1 MVTKALAV
9 LQVTDRCFIH
19 VCVME
24 FDTYQNLVVVSIN
37 DILSDVSK
45 VSDVAKHSALLTGLD
60 FITDAVRQ
68 FPDMFVPQ
76 SGTCVRDSSSAT
88 SNSCRESKDVL
99 CDSQPYSLTCWVT
112 SHLLRILA
120 VSNGC
125 VIHDTTCE
133 VLLRILRTTSTH
145 NPYSFRCLVTELI
158 TVLSDLC
165 KICDSFFDGSSAEKI
180 FQIDKFSSPVEH
192 FHTNANELVLTRRP
206 LLISNI
212 QSCQQLQTSVTKVL
226 QGLHM
231 ELQLAAFDH
240 INFIDNSNDCCIL
253 WSVLT
258 CQLEFGDVQLKT
270 ASLKLASKL
279 VMHNIP
285 PAAGLDYFISCLS
298 ALVNMLCS
306 GFSDC
311 EGDIAELEEALAET
325 IVQMLDLLQG
335 DSLQRH
341 FNLLYHYMY
350 EVLTSNGIM
359 LSVAKHGTASLRSAS
374 LCGALCRSMA
384 NVVRNVGYQA
394 DIHFDIIQR
403 LVNETGVHHVWY
415 GLSSVVLIHEV
426 IHFQLLGCAVPSS
439 FYHKHIEGHST
450 VKNGVSGVSKSVA
463 VKDGKFQS
471 SSGSTSVVSVVVSE
485 QSTVAASLHQRFV
498 SMLESLTANKAASL
512 SRLACLGGISVVTEV
527 LACCT
532 ASYHQVLHSQGC
544 ESHVLVEFF
553 DVGLMNQM
561 LGAWIDYLRQACT
574 ADLPDVC
581 SISAGYRAIVN
592 TVGSV
597 LFVHDLGKTVSDIL
611 YRLLEVLSLPWLVSE
626 VSWLDLKTTLEVRHL
641 AAISKVI
648 SDSVE
653 ATVIADLLRLLCVIP
668 RHVAPRWRKHIM
680 CQCASDSRDVIRV
693 VAVSNLPTMLHIL
706 GPSSYHLLT
715 DVLLEILPYS
725 STEVKKTV
733 AGVIG
738 HIACVISETS
748 TLLRSSLPETC
759 HCRSEAL
766 QLDCSFCQLSAESK
780 KSFSVKSCESAS
792 TLVPLVTALLTADD
806 RNIKIQL
813 VSSFSQLFGHAWYWQ
828 NVGVV
833 ADLANLA
840 LAMHQD
846 VDTEVRMAFYSNTKH
861 LVPPPDVKTSPRM
874 NALPIEKMAIECRA
888 CTSANEMIL
897 SSIGDIATLAENDLL
912 LSCIIALLNE
922 VLFPTFPLLETVAR
936 QQMKQLAHSRNTSL
950 PALYM
955 KFGKEISCS
964 IVHCL
969 HNTKSA
975 KPSLDSSQVL
985 QKVADVFAFEDV
997 QSYLKATEHLLVPYI
1012 VQKASPTA
1020 SLLMKTISWLMDDP
1034 NHKNVIVRTI
1044 GHVFCHIVCSCD
1056 GPEESQKVFSY
1067 IENEME
1073 LTLTRLLR
1081 LGNHIDSLLL
1091 MHLSTHHGQVLNGL
1105 KSLLQAKGSFEG
1117 IHISLITNEELASL
1131 LQPNL
1136 LGILVY
1142 FDKRLKDATVPIED
1156 KRQAFKSL
1164 IQLMRLMGPQHIT
1177 TVRMHIMTTL
1187 RIGLQF
1193 KDRQFTELCCEAWNC
1208 FVRLLDVNVLG
1219 PMLSQIVANLLPLLK
1234 TEPAKVSEIFKF
1246 LIVDNKEVLKQ
1257 YLHELYFLPDTLEL
1271 QHIKSDLEPFVDAV
1285 YSNGDLQMQIEYLI
1299 KGVSHELLDI
1309 RHMALSKLIHS
1320 LQVNKDVLHSLVLSS
1335 ETAHPVISQ
1344 LVNVLLSGCREP
1356 DPTARGLIGKCLGE
1370 IGAVD
1375 PGRLELMAN
1384 QPKEELPK
1392 FISSMVDDSF
1402 AFELINELAKA
1413 FLGAEDRTAQDCVA
1427 YALQEL
1433 IRIYNIC
1440 TEQNEP
1446 SNSRSSSV
1454 SSGRLWQRFCADIQE
1469 ILTPLAQSR
1478 YMLNFVSNS
1487 STLIH
1492 PIYRSRKGANFET
1505 WVCTLTSYLGTK
1517 LEHDVSRGVFEA
1529 CRGVVKQ
1536 GGDSHIAVHILP
1548 HVAAQVILD
1557 GKEEAR
1563 SKLLQEILAVLNDVK
1578 QQDSRT
1584 GQLTDLRHM
1593 SAQTVFSLLDHLTRW
1608 LRHRQTV
1615 LSLQSP
1621 SATSTIPSGKS
1632 TRASNNSASDCNTS
1646 VVDNDKDYCSVKT
1659 FLNCIPQDVLA
1670 LASYNCGAYMRA
1682 FMHHELH
1689 IRSSTASGMPQNAPE
1704 SLAFLLKLYVAV
1716 DEPDGVAGIIAV
1728 QNVPLSLEQQ
1738 ILAFESVGRLSDAS
1752 VCYEHAIRSQPDNLV
1767 FRRGLLCNQ
1776 LALGELNS
1784 ALNLASGM
1792 ISDHPSWSLELNA
1805 CRIESAWRLGQW
1817 EKLQQYVGSETTNVT
1832 WNMGLGKLLLAAK
1845 VKDEGAFSSQLNM
1858 LRLEEMAPL
1867 SAASMEAGSY
1877 QRGYEHIVRLHMLN
1891 EVEEGLRCLL
1901 NFEPAYGKTCFINT
1915 TDGSEMDLSTLSRRW
1930 QARLQCCQLSYR
1942 YQDPILNLRR
1952 IILQMA
1958 SAERGLCVDTEV
1970 GQCWLQSARVAREC
1984 GLLQTAQ
1991 SSLLS
1996 AADFRLPEFHLEKAH
2011 WLWDR
2016 GDFDRAQSCLEKAA
2030 QEIFPDRT
2038 SRFKSVPVSSMNE
2051 AEQSARLT
2059 CAKMLLQLGRYWDE
2073 TASCESNAVV
2083 RQLKEVTQVH
2093 AEWEDGFFYIATYY
2107 DKVMMAV
2114 VDRPEKRG
2122 DFITQVVQ
2130 FFGQSLQ
2137 YGSQHIYQSM
2147 PRMLTLWL
2155 DYGAEVVASENA
2167 GEKSST
2173 SEALRQGMRSALDKL
2188 NRQMVAISE
2197 KLAPYQFLIALPQL
2211 VSRICHTHTEVFA
2224 QLRSI
2229 VAALLCEFPQ
2239 QCVWT
2244 MMAVSKSSYTV
2255 RVRRCQEIFT
2265 LGRNRK
2271 PELAQF
2277 LADMTR
2283 LVDRLLEL
2291 CNRTVEGGNATNTLS
2306 IAQHFKP
2313 LQRLVDD
2320 TNRNAIL
2327 LPLQSQMTP
2336 TLPAMPVPPAS
2347 HTPFVA
2353 ASAVYLAG
2361 IEDTID
2367 VLASLQRPKK
2377 VTLRGSDGRR
2387 YAMLCKPKD
2396 DLRKDARLMEF
2407 NGIVNRCLRR
2417 DAESRRR
2424 ALHIRT
2430 FSVTALNEE
2439 CGLLEWVPNTNG
2451 LRPILLK
2458 LYHKLGL
2465 YMSGKELKLLQL
2477 APNAPLDKK
2486 LAIYRTKLLPRHPPV
2501 FVDWFLQT
2509 FPDPTSWYNARL
2521 AYCRTAAVMSMVGY
2535 ILGLGDR
2542 HGENILLDSTTGDC
2556 LHVDFNCLFNKGETF
2571 DYPEIVPFR
2580 LTHNMVEAMGPLG
2593 VEGIFRRSCEVTLR
2607 VMRDQM
2613 DPLMSVLKTFIY
2625 DPLVEW
2631 SKPPKGRSSSAAESG
2646 EIRNEMAQTHVNNIE
2661 YRLRG
2666 ILKSKTK
2673 PRGLPLSVEGH
2684 VSHLIKEATDE
2695 NNLCQM
2701 YIGWAAYM

>member
-1 MVTKALAV
+1 M
-9 LQVTDRCFIH
+9 
-19 VCVME
+19 ME
-24 FDTYQNLVVVSIN
+24 FDTWQNLVVVTVN
-37 DILSDVSK
+37 DILSDVGR
-45 VSDVAKHSALLTGLD
+45 VSDTAKHPPLLTGLD
-60 FITDAVRQ
+60 FVSDALRQ

-76 SGTCVRDSSSAT
+76 SGVHTQGSVVNQRSENSSS
-88 SNSCRESKDVL
+88 EDVL
-99 CDSQPYSLTCWVT
+99 HGLVPYSLTCWVT
-112 SHLLRILA
+112 THLLRILA
-120 VSNGC
+120 ASDRC
-125 VIHDTTCE
+125 VIHDKTCE
-133 VLLRILRTTSTH
+133 VLLHILRTTSTH
-145 NPYSFRCLVTELI
+145 NSYTFRRLAIDFIAMLA
-158 TVLSDLC
+158 DLC
-165 KICDSFFDGSSAEKI
+165 KICDQFFNS
-180 FQIDKFSSPVEH
+180 SSPEKVDRFASSVECI
-192 FHTNANELVLTRRP
+192 HTDANELVLTKRP
-206 LLISNI
+206 LVINSL
-212 QSCQQLQTSVTKVL
+212 QSCLQLQTSITKVL
-226 QGLHM
+226 QDVHM

-240 INFIDNSNDCCIL
+240 VSFVGNSNDCCIL
-253 WSVLT
+253 WSVLA
-258 CQLEFGDVQLKT
+258 CQLEFGDVELKT
-270 ASLKLASKL
+270 ASLRLAASLL
-279 VMHNIP
+279 VHDIP
-285 PAAGLDYFISCLS
+285 PASALDYFINCLS

-306 GFSDC
+306 GLSDC
-311 EGDIAELEEALAET
+311 EDDFSDLEEALAET
-325 IVQMLDLLQG
+325 VGQLLDVLQNN
-335 DSLQRH
+335 SPQFR
-341 FNLLYHYMY
+341 FRMLYHYVN

-359 LSVAKHGTASLRSAS
+359 LSVAKHGTAKLRTVS
-374 LCGALCRSMA
+374 LCSILCRSIA

-394 DIHFDIIQR
+394 DVHFDVVQK
-403 LVNETGVHHVWY
+403 LVSEVGMHSARYNIST
-415 GLSSVVLIHEV
+415 VVILHEV
-426 IHFQLLGCAVPSS
+426 IHSELLGCPVPPS
-439 FYHKHIEGHST
+439 FYHKQTAGHTRGCSEVVELAAGKDSSCELSSGGT
-450 VKNGVSGVSKSVA
+450 SVLVSEKSSVA
-463 VKDGKFQS
+463 ALLCQKLV
-471 SSGSTSVVSVVVSE
+471 T
-485 QSTVAASLHQRFV
+485 
-498 SMLESLTANKAASL
+498 MMESLTTNAAAQ
-512 SRLACLGGISVVTEV
+512 LACLGGISVVTDI
-527 LACCT
+527 LACCM
-532 ASYHQVLHSQGC
+532 ASYHQVFRAHGSV
-544 ESHVLVEFF
+544 SHISVEFF
-553 DVGLMNQM
+553 DATLLNQM
-561 LGAWIDYLRQACT
+561 LNTWTDYLKHT
-574 ADLPDVC
+574 DADN
-581 SISAGYRAIVN
+581 ISAGYCVIVN
-592 TVGSV
+592 AIGAV
-597 LFVHDLGKTVSDIL
+597 LFAHDLSRNIGNVL
-611 YRLLEVLSLPWLVSE
+611 PRLVEVLSLPWLVSE

-641 AAISKVI
+641 AAISKMI

-653 ATVIADLLRLLCVIP
+653 TTVIANVLRLTCLIP
-668 RHVAPRWRKHIM
+668 RNIAPRWRKHIM
-680 CQCASDSRDVIRV
+680 CQSANDSRDVVRMA
-693 VAVSNLPTMLHIL
+693 AVCNIPTLLHVL

-715 DVLLEILPYS
+715 DILLAILPYS
-725 STEVKKTV
+725 STTMNETV
-733 AGVIG
+733 ASVVG
-738 HIACVISETS
+738 HIACVISATS
-748 TLLRSSLPETC
+748 ALLRGFSPDGC
-759 HCRSEAL
+759 HFVSRTL
-766 QLDCSFCQLSAESK
+766 QLDCSFCRLSVESK
-780 KSFSVKSCESAS
+780 KAFGAKSCESANML
-792 TLVPLVTALLTADD
+792 TPLVAALSTAND
-806 RNIKIQL
+806 RTVKVKL

-828 NVGVV
+828 NIGTVT
-833 ADLANLA
+833 DLVNLA

-846 VDTEVRMAFYSNTKH
+846 RDTEVRMAFYDNIKY
-861 LVPPPDVKTSPRM
+861 LVPPSDAEVSPRM

-888 CTSANEMIL
+888 CTAGNERVL
-897 SSIGDIATLAENDLL
+897 ASIGEIAALAETDLL
-912 LSCIIALLNE
+912 LKCIIALLNE
-922 VLFPTFPLLETVAR
+922 VLFPTFPLLGVVAC
-936 QQMKQLAHSRNTSL
+936 QQMKQLAHVRNTSL
-950 PALYM
+950 PLLYM
-955 KFGKEISCS
+955 KFGKDISCA

-975 KPSLDSSQVL
+975 KPCLDASQVL
-985 QKVADVFAFEDV
+985 QKVADVFLFEDV
-997 QSYLKATEHLLVPYI
+997 QSYVKATEHLLVPYI
-1012 VQKASPTA
+1012 VQKVSPTA
-1020 SLLMKTISWLMDDP
+1020 SVLMKTISRLMDDP
-1034 NHKNVIVRTI
+1034 NHKSVIVRTI
-1044 GHVFCHIVCSCD
+1044 GHIFCHIVCSCD
-1056 GPEESQKVFSY
+1056 GPDESQKVFSY

-1073 LTLTRLLR
+1073 LTFTRLLR

-1091 MHLSTHHGQVLNGL
+1091 MHLSSHHGQVLNGL

-1117 IHISLITNEELASL
+1117 MDISLITNEQLASL

-1142 FDKRLKDATVPIED
+1142 FDKHLKDRSVPIED
-1156 KRQAFKSL
+1156 KRQAYKSL

-1193 KDRQFTELCCEAWNC
+1193 QDRQFTELCCEAWNC
-1208 FVRLLDVNVLG
+1208 FVHLLDVNVLG

-1234 TEPAKVSEIFKF
+1234 TEPAKVSEIFEF

-1257 YLHELYFLPDTLEL
+1257 QLLELYFLPDMAEL
-1271 QHIKSDLEPFVDAV
+1271 QHVSSILRPFVDDV
-1285 YSNGDLQMQIEYLI
+1285 YRSGDLRLQIEYLI

-1309 RHMALSKLIHS
+1309 RHMALSKLIQS
-1320 LQVNKDVLHSLVLSS
+1320 LQVNKDALHSLVLSN
-1335 ETAHPVISQ
+1335 ETAHPIISQ
-1344 LVNVLLSGCREP
+1344 LVTVLLSGCREP
-1356 DPTARGLIGKCLGE
+1356 DPTIRGLIGKCLGE
-1370 IGAVD
+1370 IGAID
-1375 PGRLELMAN
+1375 PGRLELTAN
-1384 QPKEELPK
+1384 QPKEELSK
-1392 FISSMVDDSF
+1392 FTASMVDDGFTFDLVS
-1402 AFELINELAKA
+1402 ELAKA

-1440 TEQNEP
+1440 TDKSEP
-1446 SNSRSSSV
+1446 GNDKVTNSGG
-1454 SSGRLWQRFCADIQE
+1454 GRLWQRFSADIQE
-1469 ILTPLAQSR
+1469 ILTPLAQSH
-1478 YMLNFVSNS
+1478 YMLNFVSSS
-1487 STLIH
+1487 STLTH
-1492 PIYRSRKGANFET
+1492 PIYRSRKGANFES
-1505 WVCTLTSYLGTK
+1505 WVCTLTSFLGTK
-1517 LEHDVSRGVFEA
+1517 LEHDVSRKVFEA

-1536 GGDSHIAVHILP
+1536 GGDSHIAVYILP

-1557 GKEEAR
+1557 GIEEAR
-1563 SKLLQEILAVLNDVK
+1563 SKLLQEILAVLSDIK
-1578 QQDSRT
+1578 EPDSRT

-1621 SATSTIPSGKS
+1621 SSSSTGTVPSGKA
-1632 TRASNNSASDCNTS
+1632 TRASNSTSDCSIS
-1646 VVDNDKDYCSVKT
+1646 VVDSDAHYCSMKT

-1689 IRSSTASGMPQNAPE
+1689 IRSSTTSGLPRTAPE
-1704 SLAFLLKLYVAV
+1704 NLDFLLKLYVAV

-1728 QNVPLSLEQQ
+1728 QSVPLSLEQQ

-1752 VCYEHAIRSQPDNLV
+1752 VCYEHAIRSQPDNLI

-1805 CRIESAWRLGQW
+1805 CRIEAAWRLGQW
-1817 EKLQQYVGSETTNVT
+1817 EKLQQHVGSETTSVS
-1832 WNMGLGKLLLAAK
+1832 WNTGLGKLLLAAK
-1845 VKDEGAFSSQLNM
+1845 VKDEAAFSSQLNI

-1891 EVEEGLRCLL
+1891 ELEEGLRCLL
-1901 NFEPAYGKTCFINT
+1901 NFEPAYEKASFVNT
-1915 TDGSEMDLSTLSRRW
+1915 AEGSQMDVGTLSRRW
-1930 QARLQCCQLSYR
+1930 QERLQCCLLSYR

-1952 IILQMA
+1952 IILQLA
-1958 SAERGLCVDTEV
+1958 SAERGLNVDSEV
-1970 GQCWLQSARVAREC
+1970 GQCWLQGARVAREC

-1996 AADFRLPEFHLEKAH
+1996 AADFCLPEFYLEKAQ

-2016 GDFDRAQSCLEKAA
+2016 GDYDRAQSCLEKAA
-2030 QEIFPDRT
+2030 EEIFPDR
-2038 SRFKSVPVSSMNE
+2038 SGRFKSVPVSASVGE
-2051 AEQSARLT
+2051 AEQAARLT
-2059 CAKMLLQLGRYWDE
+2059 CARMLLQLGRYWDE
-2073 TASCESNAVV
+2073 TASCESNAIVQ
-2083 RQLKEVTQVH
+2083 QLKEVTQVH
-2093 AEWEDGFFYIATYY
+2093 PEWEDGFFYVATYY

-2114 VDRPEKRG
+2114 AERPEKRG
-2122 DFITQVVQ
+2122 CFIPQVVQ

-2147 PRMLTLWL
+2147 PRMLSLWL
-2155 DYGAEVVASENA
+2155 DYGAEVVAAESA
-2167 GEKSST
+2167 GEKSSA
-2173 SEALRQGMRSALDKL
+2173 SEALRQGMRVALDKL
-2188 NRQMVAISE
+2188 NRQMAAISE

-2211 VSRICHTHTEVFA
+2211 VSRICHAHPEVFA

-2265 LGRNRK
+2265 LGRTRK

-2277 LADMTR
+2277 LSDMTR

-2291 CNRTVEGGNATNTLS
+2291 CNRTVEGGNAATTLS

-2320 TNRNAIL
+2320 ANRSVIL
-2327 LPLQSQMTP
+2327 LPLQSQVTP

-2347 HTPFVA
+2347 HIPFAA
-2353 ASAVYLAG
+2353 ASAVYLVG
-2361 IEDTID
+2361 IDDTVD

-2387 YAMLCKPKD
+2387 YAVLCKPKD

-2458 LYHKLGL
+2458 LYRKLGL

-2486 LAIYRTKLLPRHPPV
+2486 LAIYRTKLLPRHPAV
-2501 FVDWFLQT
+2501 FGDWFLQT

-2535 ILGLGDR
+2535 VLGLGDR

-2556 LHVDFNCLFNKGETF
+2556 VHVDFNCLFNKGETF

-2593 VEGIFRRSCEVTLR
+2593 AEGIFRRSCEVTLR

-2631 SKPPKGRSSSAAESG
+2631 SKQPRSRGSAAAESG
-2646 EIRNEMAQTHVNNIE
+2646 EIRNEKAQTHVNNIE
-2661 YRLRG
+2661 DRLRG

-2673 PRGLPLSVEGH
+2673 LRGLPLSVEGH

>member
-1 MVTKALAV
+1 M
-9 LQVTDRCFIH
+9 
-19 VCVME
+19 ME
-24 FDTYQNLVVVSIN
+24 FDKWRNLVVVSIN
-37 DILSDVSK
+37 DILSDISK
-45 VSDVAKHSALLTGLD
+45 VSDASKHSALLTGLD
-60 FITDAVRQ
+60 FIRGALRQ

-76 SGTCVRDSSSAT
+76 SGASVQATQVNTKLENSAASSC
-88 SNSCRESKDVL
+88 CRESEDVL
-99 CDSQPYSLTCWVT
+99 LDSQPYSLTCWVI

-120 VSNGC
+120 ASDGGI
-125 VIHDTTCE
+125 IHDKTCE
-133 VLLRILRTTSTH
+133 VLLHILQTTSTH
-145 NPYSFRCLVTELI
+145 NPYAFRRLATEFIALLADI
-158 TVLSDLC
+158 C
-165 KICDSFFDGSSAEKI
+165 KIYGNFFDESIPEKV
-180 FQIDKFSSPVEH
+180 FQISKFSYPVEH
-192 FHTNANELVLTRRP
+192 FRTDANELVLTRRS
-206 LLISNI
+206 LVIKSL
-212 QSCQQLQTSVTKVL
+212 QSCLQLQTNITKVL
-226 QGLHM
+226 QGIHM
-231 ELQLAAFDH
+231 ELQLCAFDH
-240 INFIDNSNDCCIL
+240 VSFVDNSNDCCIL
-253 WSVLT
+253 WSVVA
-258 CQLEFGDVQLKT
+258 CQLEFGDVWLKT
-270 ASLKLASKL
+270 ASLRLAFKLL
-279 VMHNIP
+279 MHNIP
-285 PAAGLDYFISCLS
+285 PAAALDYFVSCLC

-306 GFSDC
+306 RFNDC
-311 EGDIAELEEALAET
+311 EGDLSELEEALAET
-325 IVQMLDLLQG
+325 IGQVLDVLQG
-335 DSLQRH
+335 DTLQRN
-341 FNLLYHYMY
+341 FNLLHYYMY

-359 LSVAKHGTASLRSAS
+359 LSVVKHGTTRLRTAS
-374 LCGALCRSMA
+374 LCSVLCRSMA
-384 NVVRNVGYQA
+384 DVVRNVGYQA
-394 DIHFDIIQR
+394 DVHFDIVHR
-403 LVNETGVHHVWY
+403 LVSETGMHHTFY
-415 GLSSVVLIHEV
+415 GLPSVVIIHEV
-426 IHFQLLGCAVPSS
+426 IHFELLGCAVPSS
-439 FYHKHIEGHST
+439 FNNRSATGCPTTIMNCFNSES
-450 VKNGVSGVSKSVA
+450 VAMKNGNC
-463 VKDGKFQS
+463 QP
-471 SSGSTSVVSVVVSE
+471 SSGSTTVMVSE
-485 QSTVAASLHQRFV
+485 RSTVAALVCQRLV
-498 SMLESLTANKAASL
+498 RILESFNTHNSAQ
-512 SRLACLGGISVVTEV
+512 LACLGGISVLTEV
-527 LACCT
+527 LVRCT
-532 ASYHQVLHSQGC
+532 ASYHQVLHSQGH
-544 ESHVLVEFF
+544 ESHTSVEFF
-553 DVGLMNQM
+553 GVILMNQM
-561 LGAWIDYLRQACT
+561 LSAWFDYLRQACT
-574 ADLPDVC
+574 AESPDVC
-581 SISAGYRAIVN
+581 SISAGYRAIV
-592 TVGSV
+592 TTIGSI
-597 LFVHDLGKTVSDIL
+597 LFVHDLEKIVSDIL
-611 YRLLEVLSLPWLVSE
+611 PRLLEVLSLPWLVSE

-653 ATVIADLLRLLCVIP
+653 AAVIAEVLRLLCIIP
-668 RHVAPRWRKHIM
+668 RHVAPRWRKHIVY
-680 CQCASDSRDVIRV
+680 QSASDSRDVVRIAT
-693 VAVSNLPTMLHIL
+693 VANLPTMLHTL
-706 GPSSYHLLT
+706 GPNSYHLLT
-715 DVLLEILPYS
+715 DILLEALPYS
-725 STEVKKTV
+725 STAVKETV
-733 AGVIG
+733 ARVIG
-738 HIACVISETS
+738 HIACVISGTS
-748 TLLRSSLPETC
+748 VLMRSCLLETC
-759 HCRSEAL
+759 HCLSEAVL
-766 QLDCSFCQLSAESK
+766 LDCSFCRLPAESK
-780 KSFSVKSCESAS
+780 KASSVKSCDSAGM
-792 TLVPLVTALLTADD
+792 LVPLLTALSTAND
-806 RNIKIQL
+806 RNVKVQL
-813 VSSFSQLFGHAWYWQ
+813 VSNFSQLFGHAWYWQ

-833 ADLANLA
+833 TELVNLA
-840 LAMHQD
+840 LTMHQD
-846 VDTEVRMAFYSNTKH
+846 LDSEVRLAFYSNMKH
-861 LVPPPDVKTSPRM
+861 LVPPPDAKISPRM
-874 NALPIEKMAIECRA
+874 NALPIEKMAVECRT
-888 CTSANEMIL
+888 CTTVNEMIL
-897 SSIGDIATLAENDLL
+897 SSIGEIATLAENEVL

-922 VLFPTFPLLETVAR
+922 VLFPTFPLLEAVAR

-950 PALYM
+950 PQLYM
-955 KFGKEISCS
+955 KFGKEISYS

-985 QKVADVFAFEDV
+985 QKVADVFLFEDV

-1020 SLLMKTISWLMDDP
+1020 SLLMKTISRLMDDP
-1034 NHKNVIVRTI
+1034 NHKSVIVRTI
-1044 GHVFCHIVCSCD
+1044 GHVFCHIICSCD

-1091 MHLSTHHGQVLNGL
+1091 MHLSMYHGQVLSGL
-1105 KSLLQAKGSFEG
+1105 KSLLQAKGSFKG
-1117 IHISLITNEELASL
+1117 MDISLITDEQLASL

-1142 FDKRLKDATVPIED
+1142 FDKHLKDRTVPIGD

-1164 IQLMRLMGPQHIT
+1164 IQLMKLMGPQNIT

-1193 KDRQFTELCCEAWNC
+1193 QDRQFIELCCEAWNG
-1208 FVRLLDVNVLG
+1208 FVRLLDANVLG

-1234 TEPAKVSEIFKF
+1234 TEPAKVSEIFEF
-1246 LIVDNKEVLKQ
+1246 LIVDNKDALKQ
-1257 YLHELYFLPDTLEL
+1257 HLLELYFLPDTFEL
-1271 QHIKSDLEPFVDAV
+1271 QHINSVLRPFVDAV
-1285 YSNGDLQMQIEYLI
+1285 YSSGDLQMQIEYLL
-1299 KGVSHELLDI
+1299 KGISHELLDI
-1309 RHMALSKLIHS
+1309 RHMALNKLIHS

-1335 ETAHPVISQ
+1335 ETVHPVISQ
-1344 LVNVLLSGCREP
+1344 LVTVLLSGCREP
-1356 DPTARGLIGKCLGE
+1356 DPATRGLIGKCLGE

-1375 PGRLELMAN
+1375 PGRLELATN

-1392 FISSMVDDSF
+1392 FVSSMVDDGF
-1402 AFELINELAKA
+1402 AFELISELAKA

-1440 TEQNEP
+1440 PESTEP
-1446 SNSRSSSV
+1446 GSSRSGNN
-1454 SSGRLWQRFCADIQE
+1454 GRGQLWQRFSVDILE

-1478 YMLNFVSNS
+1478 YMLNFVSSS
-1487 STLIH
+1487 STLTY
-1492 PIYRSRKGANFET
+1492 PIYRSRKGANFES

-1517 LEHDVSRGVFEA
+1517 LEHDVSRRVFEA
-1529 CRGVVKQ
+1529 CRGVVKH

-1557 GKEEAR
+1557 GSDEAR
-1563 SKLLQEILAVLNDVK
+1563 SKLLQEILAILNDIK
-1578 QQDSRT
+1578 EPDSRT
-1584 GQLTDLRHM
+1584 GLLTDLRHM

-1615 LSLQSP
+1615 LALQSP
-1621 SATSTIPSGKS
+1621 STASTVPSGKAARTSNSS
-1632 TRASNNSASDCNTS
+1632 TSDCSMS

-1659 FLNCIPQDVLA
+1659 FLDCIPQDVLA

-1689 IRSSTASGMPQNAPE
+1689 IRSSTASGMPKNAPE
-1704 SLAFLLKLYVAV
+1704 SLGFLLKLYVAV

-1752 VCYEHAIRSQPDNLV
+1752 MCYEHAIRSQPDNLV

-1792 ISDHPSWSLELNA
+1792 ISDHPSWSSELNA

-1817 EKLQQYVGSETTNVT
+1817 EKLQQYVSSETTTVT
-1832 WNMGLGKLLLAAK
+1832 WNTRLGKLLLAAK
-1845 VKDEGAFSSQLNM
+1845 VKDEAAFCDELDM

-1891 EVEEGLRCLL
+1891 ELEEGLRCLL
-1901 NFEPAYGKTCFINT
+1901 NFEPAYRKACSINT
-1915 TDGSEMDLSTLSRRW
+1915 TSGSHMDLSTLSRRW
-1930 QARLQCCQLSYR
+1930 QARLQCCQLSHR
-1942 YQDPILNLRR
+1942 YQDPILNMRR
-1952 IILQMA
+1952 IILQLA

-1970 GQCWLQSARVAREC
+1970 GQCWLQSAQVAREC

-1996 AADFRLPEFHLEKAH
+1996 AADFSLPEFHLEKAQ

-2016 GDFDRAQSCLEKAA
+2016 GDHDRAQSCLEKAA
-2030 QEIFPDRT
+2030 EEIFPDRT
-2038 SRFKSVPVSSMNE
+2038 IRFKSVAVSASVSE
-2051 AEQSARLT
+2051 SEQAARLT
-2059 CAKMLLQLGRYWDE
+2059 CARMLLQLGRYWDE

-2083 RQLKEVTQVH
+2083 CQLKEVTQVH
-2093 AEWEDGFFYIATYY
+2093 PEWEDGFFYVATYY

-2114 VDRPEKRG
+2114 ADRPEKRG
-2122 DFITQVVQ
+2122 DFIVQVVQ

-2147 PRMLTLWL
+2147 PRMLSLWL
-2155 DYGAEVVASENA
+2155 DYGAEVVASETSA
-2167 GEKSST
+2167 EKSST

-2188 NRQMVAISE
+2188 NRQMSVISE

-2211 VSRICHTHTEVFA
+2211 VSRICHAHPKVSA
-2224 QLRSI
+2224 QLQSI

-2244 MMAVSKSSYTV
+2244 MMAVSKSSYPV

-2265 LGRNRK
+2265 LGRTRK

-2291 CNRTVEGGNATNTLS
+2291 CNRTVEGGNAATTLS

-2320 TNRNAIL
+2320 ANRSAIL
-2327 LPLQSQMTP
+2327 LPLQSQVTP

-2347 HTPFVA
+2347 HMPFAA
-2353 ASAVYLAG
+2353 ASAVFLAG
-2361 IEDTID
+2361 IEDTVD

-2458 LYHKLGL
+2458 LYRKLGL
-2465 YMSGKELKLLQL
+2465 FMSGKELKLLQL
-2477 APNAPLDKK
+2477 PPNAPLDKK
-2486 LAIYRTKLLPRHPPV
+2486 LTLYRTKLLPRHPPV
-2501 FVDWFLQT
+2501 FGDWFLQT

-2535 ILGLGDR
+2535 VLGLGDR

-2556 LHVDFNCLFNKGETF
+2556 VHVDFNCLFNKGVTF

-2631 SKPPKGRSSSAAESG
+2631 SKPPKGRSSAATESG
-2646 EIRNEMAQTHVNNIE
+2646 EIRNEKAQTHVNNIE
-2661 YRLRG
+2661 DRLRG
-2666 ILKSKTK
+2666 ILKNKQ
-2673 PRGLPLSVEGH
+2673 RGLPLSVEGH

>member
-1 MVTKALAV
+1 M
-9 LQVTDRCFIH
+9 
-19 VCVME
+19 ME
-24 FDTYQNLVVVSIN
+24 FDTYRKLVFDSIN
-37 DILSDVSK
+37 GILSDAGK
-45 VSDVAKHSALLTGLD
+45 VSDSAKHSALLIGLD
-60 FITDAVRQ
+60 FIADALRQ

-76 SGTCVRDSSSAT
+76 PSSSVQGSQLNT
-88 SNSCRESKDVL
+88 KWESSAAGSSYCHDSKHVL
-99 CDSQPYSLTCWVT
+99 DDSQPYLLTCWIT

-120 VSNGC
+120 VPDGGA
-125 VIHDTTCE
+125 IHDKTCK
-133 VLLRILRTTSTH
+133 VLLHILQTTSTH
-145 NPYSFRCLVTELI
+145 NPYMFRCLVTEFIAL
-158 TVLSDLC
+158 LADLC
-165 KICDSFFDGSSAEKI
+165 KICDKFFDRSSAEKV
-180 FQIDKFSSPVEH
+180 FQLDKFSSPMESIR
-192 FHTNANELVLTRRP
+192 TDANELVLTKRP
-206 LLISNI
+206 LVINNI
-212 QSCQQLQTSVTKVL
+212 QSCQQLQTNVTKVL
-226 QGLHM
+226 QDVHM
-231 ELQLAAFDH
+231 ELQLSAFDH

-253 WSVLT
+253 WSVVA
-258 CQLEFGDVQLKT
+258 CQLEFGDVPLKI
-270 ASLKLASKL
+270 ASLRLASKL
-279 VMHNIP
+279 LMHNIP
-285 PAAGLDYFISCLS
+285 PAAALDYFVNCLS
-298 ALVNMLCS
+298 ALVNMMLCS
-306 GFSDC
+306 GFGDC
-311 EGDIAELEEALAET
+311 EGDLTELEEALADT
-325 IVQMLDLLQG
+325 IGQLLDLLQG
-335 DSLQRH
+335 DSLQRN
-341 FNLLYHYMY
+341 FSLLCHYVY

-359 LSVAKHGTASLRSAS
+359 MSVAKHGTSRLQRAC
-374 LCGALCRSMA
+374 LCSVLCRSMA
-384 NVVRNVGYQA
+384 TVVRNAGYQA
-394 DIHFDIIQR
+394 DIHFDIVQK
-403 LVNETGVHHVWY
+403 LVSEIGTSHSSY
-415 GLSSVVLIHEV
+415 GLSSVVILHEV
-426 IHFQLLGCAVPSS
+426 IHFELLACSVPSS
-439 FYHKHIEGHST
+439 FYHQNVPEHPALVTKSL
-450 VKNGVSGVSKSVA
+450 NGVNEPVT
-463 VKDGKFQS
+463 VKDGIS
-471 SSGSTSVVSVVVSE
+471 PPSSGDTCVMITERSSAT
-485 QSTVAASLHQRFV
+485 ALLYHRFV
-498 SMLESLTANKAASL
+498 TMLESLSVNKAAQL
-512 SRLACLGGISVVTEV
+512 TQLGGISVVTEV
-527 LACCT
+527 LARCA
-532 ASYHQVLHSQGC
+532 ASYHQVLRSRDS
-544 ESHVLVEFF
+544 ESYAFVEFF
-553 DVGLMNQM
+553 DVDLMNQM
-561 LGAWIDYLRQACT
+561 LSAWINCLNQACT
-574 ADLPDVC
+574 ADLTDI
-581 SISAGYRAIVN
+581 SNISAGYHAMVN
-592 TVGSV
+592 SVGSV

-611 YRLLEVLSLPWLVSE
+611 PRLLEVLSLPWLVSE
-626 VSWLDLKTTLEVRHL
+626 VSWLDLKTTSEVKKL

-648 SDSVE
+648 SDNVE
-653 ATVIADLLRLLCVIP
+653 TTVIASVLRLLSVMPC
-668 RHVAPRWRKHIM
+668 HVAPQWRKHIM
-680 CQCASDSRDVIRV
+680 CQSVSDSRDVIRV
-693 VAVSNLPTMLHIL
+693 TAVSYLPTMLHTL

-715 DVLLEILPYS
+715 DVLLAVLPYS
-725 STEVKKTV
+725 STAVKEAV
-733 AGVIG
+733 AGVVG
-738 HIACVISETS
+738 HIACVISSTS
-748 TLLRSSLPETC
+748 TLQRGSLSKTC
-759 HCRSEAL
+759 HHVSEAL
-766 QLDCSFCQLSAESK
+766 LLDCSFCRLSAESK
-780 KSFSVKSCESAS
+780 KASTTKSCESAS
-792 TLVPLVTALLTADD
+792 AMVPLFKALSAADD
-806 RNIKIQL
+806 RNIKLRL
-813 VSSFSQLFGHAWYWQ
+813 VSSFSQLFGHVWYWQ
-828 NVGVV
+828 NVGIV
-833 ADLANLA
+833 ADLVNLA
-840 LAMHQD
+840 LTMHRD
-846 VDTEVRMAFYSNTKH
+846 VDSEVRVAFYRNIKH
-861 LVPPPDVKTSPRM
+861 LVPPPDAKISPKM
-874 NALPIEKMAIECRA
+874 NALPIEKMAVECRA
-888 CTSANEMIL
+888 CTTVSELVL
-897 SSIGDIATLAENDLL
+897 SSIGEIATLAENDLL

-922 VLFPTFPLLETVAR
+922 FLFPTFPLLEAVAR
-936 QQMKQLAHSRNTSL
+936 QQMKQLAYSRHTSL
-950 PALYM
+950 QQLYM
-955 KFGKEISCS
+955 KFGKEISYS

-985 QKVADVFAFEDV
+985 QKVADVFSFEDV
-997 QSYLKATEHLLVPYI
+997 QSYLKATEHLLIPYI

-1020 SLLMKTISWLMDDP
+1020 SLLMKTISRLMDDP

-1067 IENEME
+1067 IENETE
-1073 LTLTRLLR
+1073 WTLTWLLR

-1091 MHLSTHHGQVLNGL
+1091 MQLSMYHEQVLNGL

-1117 IHISLITNEELASL
+1117 MDISFITNEQLASL

-1142 FDKRLKDATVPIED
+1142 FDKHLKDGTVPIGD
-1156 KRQAFKSL
+1156 KRQAYKSL

-1193 KDRQFTELCCEAWNC
+1193 QDRQFTELCCEAWNC
-1208 FVRLLDVNVLG
+1208 FVRLLDVSVLG
-1219 PMLSQIVANLLPLLK
+1219 PMLSQIVANLLPLLR
-1234 TEPAKVSEIFKF
+1234 TEPAKVSEIFEF
-1246 LIVDNKEVLKQ
+1246 LIVENKEVLKQ
-1257 YLHELYFLPDTLEL
+1257 NLHELYFLPDTSEL
-1271 QHIKSDLEPFVDAV
+1271 QHINSVLRPFVDAV
-1285 YSNGDLQMQIEYLI
+1285 YSTGDLQVQIEYLT
-1299 KGVSHELLDI
+1299 KGASHELLDI

-1320 LQVNKDVLHSLVLSS
+1320 LQMNKDVLHSLVLSS

-1344 LVNVLLSGCREP
+1344 LVTVLLSGCRDP
-1356 DPTARGLIGKCLGE
+1356 DPITRGLIGRCLGE

-1375 PGRLELMAN
+1375 PGRLELMTN

-1392 FISSMVDDSF
+1392 FISSMVDDCF
-1402 AFELINELAKA
+1402 AFELISELAKA

-1446 SNSRSSSV
+1446 SSSRSSNNGN
-1454 SSGRLWQRFCADIQE
+1454 GRLWQRFSVDIQE
-1469 ILTPLAQSR
+1469 ILHPLTQSR
-1478 YMLNFVSNS
+1478 YMLTFVSNS

-1492 PIYRSRKGANFET
+1492 PIYRSRKGANFES

-1517 LEHDVSRGVFEA
+1517 LEHDISRRVFEA

-1536 GGDSHIAVHILP
+1536 GSDSHIAVHILP

-1557 GKEEAR
+1557 GTEEAR
-1563 SKLLQEILAVLNDVK
+1563 SKLLQEILAVLYDIK
-1578 QQDSRT
+1578 EPDSRT
-1584 GQLTDLRHM
+1584 SQLTDLRHM

-1608 LRHRQTV
+1608 LHHRQTV

-1621 SATSTIPSGKS
+1621 STASTIPSSKA
-1632 TRASNNSASDCNTS
+1632 TRASNNSTSDCSVS

-1659 FLNCIPQDVLA
+1659 FLDCIPQDVLA

-1682 FMHHELH
+1682 FMHHEVY
-1689 IRSSTASGMPQNAPE
+1689 IRSSASCGMPRNAPE
-1704 SLAFLLKLYVAV
+1704 SLDFLLKLYVAV

-1752 VCYEHAIRSQPDNLV
+1752 VCYEHAIRSQPDNAV

-1776 LALGELNS
+1776 LALGELNLT
-1784 ALNLASGM
+1784 LNLASGM
-1792 ISDHPSWSLELNA
+1792 ISDHPSWSSELNA

-1817 EKLQQYVGSETTNVT
+1817 EKLQQYVGAETTT
-1832 WNMGLGKLLLAAK
+1832 LSWNTGLGKLLLAAK
-1845 VKDEGAFSSQLNM
+1845 VKDEATFCSQLDM

-1867 SAASMEAGSY
+1867 SAASMETGSY

-1891 EVEEGLRCLL
+1891 ELEEGLRSLL
-1901 NFEPAYGKTCFINT
+1901 NFDPAYKRTSFINT
-1915 TDGSEMDLSTLSRRW
+1915 ADKSLVDLPTLSRHW

-1952 IILQMA
+1952 IILQLS
-1958 SAERGLCVDTEV
+1958 SAERGLCVDTDI

-1996 AADFRLPEFHLEKAH
+1996 AADFHLPEFHLEKAQ

-2016 GDFDRAQSCLEKAA
+2016 GDNDRAQTCLEKAA
-2030 QEIFPDRT
+2030 EEIFPDRA
-2038 SRFKSVPVSSMNE
+2038 SRFKAVLVTASASK
-2051 AEQSARLT
+2051 AEQAARLT
-2059 CAKMLLQLGRYWDE
+2059 CARMLLQLGRYWDE

-2093 AEWEDGFFYIATYY
+2093 CEWEDGFFYVATYY

-2114 VDRPEKRG
+2114 TDRPEKRG

-2130 FFGQSLQ
+2130 YFGQSLQ
-2137 YGSQHIYQSM
+2137 YGSQYIYQSM

-2155 DYGAEVVASENA
+2155 DYGSEVVAAEST

-2188 NRQMVAISE
+2188 NRQMASISE

-2211 VSRICHTHTEVFA
+2211 VSRICHAHGEVFA

-2229 VAALLCEFPQ
+2229 LAALLCEFPQ
-2239 QCVWT
+2239 QCVWM
-2244 MMAVSKSSYTV
+2244 MMAVSKSSYAV
-2255 RVRRCQEIFT
+2255 RVQRCQEIFS
-2265 LGRNRK
+2265 LGRSRK
-2271 PELAQF
+2271 PELTQF
-2277 LADMTR
+2277 ITDMTR

-2291 CNRTVEGGNATNTLS
+2291 CNRTVEGGNTATTLS

-2320 TNRNAIL
+2320 SNRSAIL
-2327 LPLQSQMTP
+2327 LPLQSQLTP

-2347 HTPFVA
+2347 HVPFA
-2353 ASAVYLAG
+2353 ASSAVFLAG
-2361 IEDTID
+2361 IEDTVD

-2407 NGIVNRCLRR
+2407 NGIVNRCLLR

-2458 LYHKLGL
+2458 LYRKLGL
-2465 YMSGKELKLLQL
+2465 YVSGKELKLLQL

-2486 LAIYRTKLLPRHPPV
+2486 LTIYRTKLLPRHPPV
-2501 FVDWFLQT
+2501 FGDWFLQT

-2535 ILGLGDR
+2535 VLGLGDR

-2556 LHVDFNCLFNKGETF
+2556 VHVDFNCLFNKGETF

-2593 VEGIFRRSCEVTLR
+2593 AEGIFRRSCEVTLR

-2631 SKPPKGRSSSAAESG
+2631 SKPPKGRSSAAVESG
-2646 EIRNEMAQTHVNNIE
+2646 EIRNEKAQTHVNNIE
-2661 YRLRG
+2661 DRLRG
-2666 ILKSKTK
+2666 ILKSKMK

>member
-1 MVTKALAV
+1 MMA
-9 LQVTDRCFIH
+9 
-19 VCVME
+19 
-24 FDTYQNLVVVSIN
+24 FDTWRNLVFVSIN
-37 DILSDVSK
+37 DILSDISK
-45 VSDVAKHSALLTGLD
+45 VSDSAKHPHLLTGLD
-60 FITDAVRQ
+60 FITDALRH

-76 SGTCVRDSSSAT
+76 SGVGCQGNTKLETSAA
-88 SNSCRESKDVL
+88 SSCRHESENVL
-99 CDSQPYSLTCWVT
+99 QDSQPYSLTCWVT
-112 SHLLRILA
+112 SHLLQILA
-120 VSNGC
+120 VADDGDVHNK
-125 VIHDTTCE
+125 TRE
-133 VLLRILRTTSTH
+133 VLLRILQTTLTH
-145 NPYSFRCLVTELI
+145 SPRMFRRLATEFINL
-158 TVLSDLC
+158 LADLC
-165 KICDSFFDGSSAEKI
+165 KICDKFIDENSLEKTV
-180 FQIDKFSSPVEH
+180 QIDKFLSPVES
-192 FHTNANELVLTRRP
+192 FCTDESELVLTRRP
-206 LLISNI
+206 IVISNV
-212 QSCQQLQTSVTKVL
+212 QSCQKLQTGVTKVL
-226 QGLHM
+226 QDVHM
-231 ELQLAAFDH
+231 ELQLSAFDC
-240 INFIDNSNDCCIL
+240 INFVDNSNDCCIL
-253 WSVLT
+253 WSIVA
-258 CQLEFGDVQLKT
+258 CQLEFGNVQLKT
-270 ASLKLASKL
+270 ASLCLASKL
-279 VMHNIP
+279 LLHNIP
-285 PAAGLDYFISCLS
+285 PAAALDYFINCLS
-298 ALVNMLCS
+298 ALVSMLCS

-311 EGDIAELEEALAET
+311 EGDFFQLEEALAQT
-325 IVQMLDLLQG
+325 VDQLLLLSK
-335 DSLQRH
+335 SLQRH
-341 FNLLYHYMY
+341 ATLLCQYVH
-350 EVLTSNGIM
+350 EVLTYNGIM
-359 LSVAKHGTASLRSAS
+359 LSVAKHGAAKLRTTSLRN
-374 LCGALCRSMA
+374 ALCRSMA
-384 NVVRNVGYQA
+384 DVVRNVGYQA
-394 DIHFDIIQR
+394 DTHLDVVQR
-403 LVNETGVHHVWY
+403 LVSEIGMHDTSD
-415 GLSSVVLIHEV
+415 GLSSVVVIHEV
-426 IHFQLLGCAVPSS
+426 IHFELLGCTVSSS
-439 FYHKHIEGHST
+439 FYNQNAAGCPT
-450 VKNGVSGVSKSVA
+450 VLVKSLNGVSELTAVQDSIYQPGSGDASVI
-463 VKDGKFQS
+463 V
-471 SSGSTSVVSVVVSE
+471 TE
-485 QSTVAASLHQRFV
+485 RSTVAALLCQRFV
-498 SMLESLTANKAASL
+498 TVFHESL
-512 SRLACLGGISVVTEV
+512 SRTSNTSVNPACISVLTEV
-527 LACCT
+527 LARCA
-532 ASYHQVLHSQGC
+532 ASYHQMLLSQSC
-544 ESHVLVEFF
+544 EYHVFIEFF
-553 DVGLMNQM
+553 DAVLMNQI
-561 LGAWIDYLRQACT
+561 LSSWIDYLINMCT
-574 ADLPDVC
+574 VDVPDIC
-581 SISAGYRAIVN
+581 CISAGYCAIVN
-592 TVGSV
+592 AIGSV
-597 LFVHDLGKTVSDIL
+597 LFVHDLSKNVSDIL
-611 YRLLEVLSLPWLVSE
+611 PRLLELLSLPWLVGE
-626 VSWLDLKTTLEVRHL
+626 GSWMDLKTTVDVRQL
-641 AAISKVI
+641 VAISKLI
-648 SDSVE
+648 SESVDGGVM
-653 ATVIADLLRLLCVIP
+653 AHILRLLCIIP
-668 RHVAPRWRKHIM
+668 RNIAPRWRKHII
-680 CQCASDSRDVIRV
+680 CQSASNSRDVVRIA
-693 VAVSNLPTMLHIL
+693 AVSYLPTMLHTL
-706 GPSSYHLLT
+706 GPSSHHLLN
-715 DVLLEILPYS
+715 DVLLAILPYS
-725 STEVKKTV
+725 TTAVKETI
-733 AGVIG
+733 AEVIG
-738 HIACVISETS
+738 HVACVISTTS
-748 TLLRSSLPETC
+748 TLLRTSLPETC
-759 HCRSEAL
+759 HDVSEAL
-766 QLDCSFCQLSAESK
+766 QLDCNFCRLSVESK
-780 KSFSVKSCESAS
+780 KTLNVKSCESGS
-792 TLVPLVTALLTADD
+792 VLVSLVMALSTADV
-806 RNIKIQL
+806 RTIKL
-813 VSSFSQLFGHAWYWQ
+813 RFVSSFSRLFGHAWCWQ
-828 NVGVV
+828 NASTVT
-833 ADLANLA
+833 DLVNSV
-840 LAMHQD
+840 LAMQQD
-846 VDTEVRMAFYSNTKH
+846 DDSEVRLAFYSNIKH
-861 LVPPPDVKTSPRM
+861 LVPPPGAKRLPRM
-874 NALPIEKMAIECRA
+874 NTLPIDKMASECRRE
-888 CTSANEMIL
+888 CVSGNEMIL
-897 SSIGDIATLAENDLL
+897 SSIGEIATLAESDLQV
-912 LSCIIALLNE
+912 SCIIALLNE
-922 VLFPTFPLLETVAR
+922 VLFPTFPLLEAVAR
-936 QQMKQLAHSRNTSL
+936 QQIKQLAHSQGTSL
-950 PALYM
+950 LQLYM
-955 KFGKEISCS
+955 KFGREISNA

-969 HNTKSA
+969 HSTKLA
-975 KPSLDSSQVL
+975 KPTLDSSQVL
-985 QKVADVFAFEDV
+985 QKVADVFSFEDV

-1012 VQKASPTA
+1012 VRKASPTA
-1020 SLLMKTISWLMDDP
+1020 SLLMKTVSRLLDDP

-1044 GHVFCHIVCSCD
+1044 GHVFCHIICSCD
-1056 GPEESQKVFSY
+1056 GPVESQKVISY

-1073 LTLTRLLR
+1073 LPLRRLLL

-1091 MHLSTHHGQVLNGL
+1091 MHLSVCHEQVLIGL
-1105 KSLLQAKGSFEG
+1105 KSLLEAKESFEG
-1117 IHISLITNEELASL
+1117 MDISLVTNEQFATL

-1142 FDKRLKDATVPIED
+1142 FDKHLKDGAVPLGD
-1156 KRQAFKSL
+1156 KRQTYKSL
-1164 IQLMRLMGPQHIT
+1164 IELMKLMGPQHIT

-1193 KDRQFTELCCEAWNC
+1193 QDRQFTELCCEAWDC

-1234 TEPAKVSEIFKF
+1234 TEPTKVSKIFEF

-1257 YLHELYFLPDTLEL
+1257 HLHELYFLPDTCEL
-1271 QHIKSDLEPFVDAV
+1271 QHINSVLHPFVDAV
-1285 YSNGDLQMQIEYLI
+1285 YNSNDLQMQIGYLL
-1299 KGVSHELLDI
+1299 KGISHELLDI
-1309 RHMALSKLIHS
+1309 RHMSLIKLTHS
-1320 LQVNKDVLHSLVLSS
+1320 LQVNKDIFHSLILSS
-1335 ETAHPVISQ
+1335 ETASPVISQ
-1344 LVNVLLSGCREP
+1344 LVNGLLSGCREP
-1356 DPTARGLIGKCLGE
+1356 DATTRGLIGKCLGE

-1375 PGRLELMAN
+1375 PGRLELIAN
-1384 QPKEELPK
+1384 QPKEELSK

-1402 AFELINELAKA
+1402 AFELINELAKT

-1446 SNSRSSSV
+1446 SSSRASSSA
-1454 SSGRLWQRFCADIQE
+1454 SGMLWQRFSVDVQE

-1487 STLIH
+1487 STLSH
-1492 PIYRSRKGANFET
+1492 PIYRSRKGTNFES

-1517 LEHDVSRGVFEA
+1517 LEHDVSRRVFEA

-1557 GKEEAR
+1557 SNEEAC
-1563 SKLLQEILAVLNDVK
+1563 SKLLQEILTVLNDI
-1578 QQDSRT
+1578 QEPESRT

-1621 SATSTIPSGKS
+1621 SAASSTIPSGKG
-1632 TRASNNSASDCNTS
+1632 TRASNNSVSDCSMS
-1646 VVDNDKDYCSVKT
+1646 VVDSDKDYCSVKT
-1659 FLNCIPQDVLA
+1659 FLDCIPQDVLA

-1682 FMHHELH
+1682 FMHHELY
-1689 IRSSTASGMPQNAPE
+1689 IRSSTASGMSRNAPE
-1704 SLAFLLKLYVAV
+1704 SLDFLLKLYGAV
-1716 DEPDGVAGIIAV
+1716 DEPDGVAGIIAA
-1728 QNVPLSLEQQ
+1728 QNVPLSLQQQ

-1752 VCYEHAIRSQPDNLV
+1752 VCYEHAIRSEPDNPVL
-1767 FRRGLLCNQ
+1767 RRGLICNQ

-1792 ISDHPSWSLELNA
+1792 ISDHPSWSSELNA

-1817 EKLQQYVGSETTNVT
+1817 EKLQQYVGTETANVT
-1832 WNMGLGKLLLAAK
+1832 WNTALGKLLLAAK
-1845 VKDEGAFSSQLNM
+1845 VKDEAAFCSQLEM

-1867 SAASMEAGSY
+1867 SAASMEAGCY

-1891 EVEEGLRCLL
+1891 ELEEGLHCLL
-1901 NFEPAYGKTCFINT
+1901 NFEPAYKKPCVINT
-1915 TDGSEMDLSTLSRRW
+1915 AGRSRVDLSTLSRRW

-1942 YQDPILNLRR
+1942 YQNPILNLRR
-1952 IILQMA
+1952 IILQLA
-1958 SAERGLCVDTEV
+1958 SAERGLCVNTEV

-1996 AADFRLPEFHLEKAH
+1996 ATDFRLPEFHLEEAQ

-2016 GDFDRAQSCLEKAA
+2016 GDHDRAQSCLEKAA
-2030 QEIFPDRT
+2030 EVIFPDRA
-2038 SRFKSVPVSSMNE
+2038 SRFKAIAVSAPASE
-2051 AEQSARLT
+2051 AEQAARLT
-2059 CAKMLLQLGRYWDE
+2059 CARMLLQLGRYWDE

-2093 AEWEDGFFYIATYY
+2093 PEWEDGFFYVATYY

-2155 DYGAEVVASENA
+2155 DYGAEVVATENA

-2188 NRQMVAISE
+2188 NRQMATISE

-2211 VSRICHTHTEVFA
+2211 VSRICHAHPEVFA

-2255 RVRRCQEIFT
+2255 RVRRCQEIFA
-2265 LGRNRK
+2265 LGRTRK
-2271 PELAQF
+2271 PELVQF

-2291 CNRTVEGGNATNTLS
+2291 CNRAVEGGAATTSLS
-2306 IAQHFKP
+2306 VAQHFKP

-2320 TNRNAIL
+2320 ANRSTIL

-2347 HTPFVA
+2347 HVPFAA
-2353 ASAVYLAG
+2353 ASAVFLAG
-2361 IEDTID
+2361 IEDTVD

-2424 ALHIRT
+2424 ELHIRT

-2458 LYHKLGL
+2458 LYRKLGL

-2477 APNAPLDKK
+2477 ASNAPLDKK

-2501 FVDWFLQT
+2501 FGDWFLQT

-2521 AYCRTAAVMSMVGY
+2521 AYCRTTAVMSMVGY
-2535 ILGLGDR
+2535 VLGLGDR

-2556 LHVDFNCLFNKGETF
+2556 VHVDFNCLFNKGETF
-2571 DYPEIVPFR
+2571 DYPEVVPFR

-2593 VEGIFRRSCEVTLR
+2593 AEGIFRRSCEVTLR

-2631 SKPPKGRSSSAAESG
+2631 SKPPKGRNSAAAESG
-2646 EIRNEMAQTHVNNIE
+2646 EIRNEKAQTHVNNIE
-2661 YRLRG
+2661 DRLRG

>member
-1 MVTKALAV
+1 
-9 LQVTDRCFIH
+9 
-19 VCVME
+19 ME
-24 FDTYQNLVVVSIN
+24 FETWQNLVVVSVN

-45 VSDVAKHSALLTGLD
+45 VSDSAKHSQLLTSLD
-60 FITDAVRQ
+60 FITGALRQ

-76 SGTCVRDSSSAT
+76 STARAQGSQATMKQEKSAADGC
-88 SNSCRESKDVL
+88 NSQSKDVVH
-99 CDSQPYSLTCWVT
+99 DSQPYSLTCWVT

-120 VSNGC
+120 ASDRC
-125 VIHDTTCE
+125 IIHDKTCE
-133 VLLRILRTTSTH
+133 VLRRILQTTSTH
-145 NPYSFRCLVTELI
+145 KPYVFRRLAVEFIAL
-158 TVLSDLC
+158 LDDLC
-165 KICDSFFDGSSAEKI
+165 KTLDKLLDENCPEKV
-180 FQIDKFSSPVEH
+180 FQISKFSSPVEC
-192 FHTNANELVLTRRP
+192 FHTEANELLLTKRP
-206 LLISNI
+206 LVVSNL
-212 QSCQQLQTSVTKVL
+212 QSCLQLQTSITKVM
-226 QGLHM
+226 QDVHM
-231 ELQLAAFDH
+231 ELQLAAFDR
-240 INFIDNSNDCCIL
+240 ISFVDNSNDCCIL
-253 WSVLT
+253 WSIIA

-270 ASLKLASKL
+270 ASLGLASKL
-279 VMHNIP
+279 LMHAIP
-285 PAAGLDYFISCLS
+285 PAAALDYFINCLS
-298 ALVNMLCS
+298 ALVNMFCS
-306 GFSDC
+306 GFSDS
-311 EGDIAELEEALAET
+311 EGDLSELEEALAET
-325 IVQMLDLLQG
+325 IGQMLDVLQG
-335 DSLQRH
+335 DSLQRN
-341 FNLLYHYMY
+341 FNLLYHYVY

-359 LSVAKHGTASLRSAS
+359 LSVAEHGTARLQTVR
-374 LCGALCRSMA
+374 LCSVLCRSVV
-384 NVVRNVGYQA
+384 NVVRRVGYQA
-394 DIHFDIIQR
+394 DIHLDVVRR
-403 LVNETGVHHVWY
+403 LVSETGRRHAFY
-415 GLSSVVLIHEV
+415 GLSSVILIHEV
-426 IHFQLLGCAVPSS
+426 IHFELIGHAVPSI
-439 FYHKHIEGHST
+439 FYCRRAAGHPAM
-450 VKNGVSGVSKSVA
+450 KNCNEVGESVA
-463 VKDGKFQS
+463 MKDGS
-471 SSGSTSVVSVVVSE
+471 CLSGSGGTSVMASE
-485 QSTVAASLHQRFV
+485 RSAVAALLCQKLTM
-498 SMLESLTANKAASL
+498 MLENLNANETSQ
-512 SRLACLGGISVVTEV
+512 LACLGGINVVTEV
-527 LACCT
+527 LARCA
-532 ASYHQVLHSQGC
+532 ASYYQVLRSQTS
-544 ESHVLVEFF
+544 ESHISVEFF
-553 DVGLMNQM
+553 DVILVNQM
-561 LGAWIDYLRQACT
+561 LITCIDYLQHACA
-574 ADLPDVC
+574 ADMPDVG
-581 SISAGYRAIVN
+581 SISAGYCAIVK
-592 TVGSV
+592 TVGSL
-597 LFVHDLGKTVSDIL
+597 LFVHDLEKTVSDIL
-611 YRLLEVLSLPWLVSE
+611 PRLLEVLSLPWLVSE
-626 VSWLDLKTTLEVRHL
+626 VSWMDLKTTLEVRCL
-641 AAISKVI
+641 AAISKVV
-648 SDSVE
+648 SASVE
-653 ATVIADLLRLLCVIP
+653 AAVIADVLRLLCVLP
-668 RHVAPRWRKHIM
+668 RHVAPRWRKLIV
-680 CQCASDSRDVIRV
+680 CQCASDSRDIVRV
-693 VAVSNLPTMLHIL
+693 AAVSNLPTMLHIL

-715 DVLLEILPYS
+715 DVLLDMLPYS
-725 STEVKKTV
+725 SPAVKEAV
-733 AGVIG
+733 AAVIG
-738 HIACVISETS
+738 RIACVISATS
-748 TLLRSSLPETC
+748 TLVRSFLPETC
-759 HCRSEAL
+759 RYVSEAL
-766 QLDCSFCQLSAESK
+766 LLDCSFCRLSAESK
-780 KSFSVKSCESAS
+780 KAFGVKSCESAS
-792 TLVPLVTALLTADD
+792 MLVPLVTALSTAGD
-806 RNIKIQL
+806 RNIKVQL

-828 NVGVV
+828 NLGTVT
-833 ADLANLA
+833 DLVNLA

-846 VDTEVRMAFYSNTKH
+846 VDTEVRVAFYSHIRH
-861 LVPPPDVKTSPRM
+861 LVPPPDAKTLPRM
-874 NALPIEKMAIECRA
+874 NALPIEKMAVECRA
-888 CTSANEMIL
+888 CTAVNEMVL
-897 SSIGDIATLAENDLL
+897 TSIGEIATLAENDLL
-912 LSCIIALLNE
+912 LKCIISLLNE
-922 VLFPTFPLLETVAR
+922 VLFPSFPLLEAVAR
-936 QQMKQLAHSRNTSL
+936 QQMKRVAQSRNTSL
-950 PALYM
+950 PLLYM
-955 KFGKEISCS
+955 KFGKEISSS
-964 IVHCL
+964 IVHCI
-969 HNTKSA
+969 HHTKSA

-985 QKVADVFAFEDV
+985 QKVADVFSFEDV

-1012 VQKASPTA
+1012 VRRASPTA
-1020 SLLMKTISWLMDDP
+1020 SLLLKTISRLMDDP
-1034 NHKNVIVRTI
+1034 NHKRVIVRTI
-1044 GHVFCHIVCSCD
+1044 GHVFCHIVCSSD

-1073 LTLTRLLR
+1073 MSLTRLLR
-1081 LGNHIDSLLL
+1081 SGNHIDSLLL
-1091 MHLSTHHGQVLNGL
+1091 MHLSGYHGQVLNGL

-1117 IHISLITNEELASL
+1117 TDILLITDEQLASL

-1142 FDKRLKDATVPIED
+1142 FDKHLKDKTVPIGD
-1156 KRQAFKSL
+1156 KRQAYKSL

-1193 KDRQFTELCCEAWNC
+1193 QDQQFAELCCEAWNC

-1234 TEPAKVSEIFKF
+1234 TEPAKVSEIFEF
-1246 LIVDNKEVLKQ
+1246 LIVDNKEILKQ
-1257 YLHELYFLPDTLEL
+1257 HLQELYFLPDTFEL
-1271 QHIKSDLEPFVDAV
+1271 QHVNSVLRPLVDAV
-1285 YSNGDLQMQIEYLI
+1285 YSSGNLQMQIEYLI

-1309 RHMALSKLIHS
+1309 RHMALSKLIHC

-1335 ETAHPVISQ
+1335 ETAHPVVSQ
-1344 LVNVLLSGCREP
+1344 LVTVLLSGCREP
-1356 DPTARGLIGKCLGE
+1356 DPTTRGLIGKCLGE

-1375 PGRLELMAN
+1375 PGRLELIAN
-1384 QPKEELPK
+1384 QPKEELTK
-1392 FISSMVDDSF
+1392 FTSSMVDDGF
-1402 AFELINELAKA
+1402 AFELISELAKA
-1413 FLGAEDRTAQDCVA
+1413 FLGAEDRAAQDCVA

-1433 IRIYNIC
+1433 MRIYNIC

-1446 SNSRSSSV
+1446 SSSRSSSNG
-1454 SSGRLWQRFCADIQE
+1454 SGRLWQRFSVDIQE

-1487 STLIH
+1487 SALIC
-1492 PIYRSRKGANFET
+1492 PIYRSRKGANFES

-1517 LEHDVSRGVFEA
+1517 LEHDVSRRVFEA

-1557 GKEEAR
+1557 GSEEAR
-1563 SKLLQEILAVLNDVK
+1563 SKLLQEILAVLNDIK
-1578 QQDSRT
+1578 EPDSRT

-1621 SATSTIPSGKS
+1621 STSSSIPSGKVA
-1632 TRASNNSASDCNTS
+1632 RASNNLASDCSTS
-1646 VVDNDKDYCSVKT
+1646 VVDSDKDYRSVKN
-1659 FLNCIPQDVLA
+1659 FLECIPQDVLA

-1689 IRSSTASGMPQNAPE
+1689 IRSSAATGLPQNAPE
-1704 SLAFLLKLYVAV
+1704 SLDFLLKLYVAV

-1752 VCYEHAIRSQPDNLV
+1752 VCYEHAIRSQPDDLV
-1767 FRRGLLCNQ
+1767 LRRGLLCNN

-1792 ISDHPSWSLELNA
+1792 ISDHPSWSVELNA
-1805 CRIESAWRLGQW
+1805 CRIEAAWRLGQW
-1817 EKLQQYVGSETTNVT
+1817 DKLQQYVGSETTSAS
-1832 WNMGLGKLLLAAK
+1832 WNTGLGKLLLAAK
-1845 VKDEGAFSSQLNM
+1845 VKDEDAFCGQLNI

-1891 EVEEGLRCLL
+1891 ELEEGLRSLL
-1901 NFEPAYGKTCFINT
+1901 NFEPAYKKECLINT
-1915 TDGSEMDLSTLSRRW
+1915 TDGSHVDLSTLSRRW

-1952 IILQMA
+1952 IILQLA
-1958 SAERGLCVDTEV
+1958 RDERALCVDTEV

-1996 AADFRLPEFHLEKAH
+1996 AADFNLPEFHLEKAQ

-2016 GDFDRAQSCLEKAA
+2016 GDYDRAQSCLEKAA
-2030 QEIFPDRT
+2030 EEVFPDRA
-2038 SRFKSVPVSSMNE
+2038 SRFKSVPLSASASE
-2051 AEQSARLT
+2051 ADQAARLT
-2059 CAKMLLQLGRYWDE
+2059 CARMLLQLGRYWDE
-2073 TASCESNAVV
+2073 TASCESNAIVH
-2083 RQLKEVTQVH
+2083 QLKEVTQVH
-2093 AEWEDGFFYIATYY
+2093 AEWEDGFFYVATYY

-2114 VDRPEKRG
+2114 ADRPEKRG
-2122 DFITQVVQ
+2122 CFIPQVVQ

-2155 DYGAEVVASENA
+2155 DYGAEVVASEAA
-2167 GEKSST
+2167 GEKSSA

-2188 NRQMVAISE
+2188 NRQMATFSE
-2197 KLAPYQFLIALPQL
+2197 KLTPYQFLIALPQL
-2211 VSRICHTHTEVFA
+2211 VSRICHAHPEVFA

-2244 MMAVSKSSYTV
+2244 MMSVSKSSYTV
-2255 RVRRCQEIFT
+2255 RVRRCQEIFS
-2265 LGRNRK
+2265 LGRTRK
-2271 PELAQF
+2271 PELAKF
-2277 LADMTR
+2277 LSDMTR

-2291 CNRTVEGGNATNTLS
+2291 CNRAVEGGAAATTLS

-2313 LQRLVDD
+2313 LQRFVEDS
-2320 TNRNAIL
+2320 NRSAIL
-2327 LPLQSQMTP
+2327 LPLESQLTP

-2347 HTPFVA
+2347 HVPFAA
-2353 ASAVYLAG
+2353 ASAVFLAG
-2361 IEDTID
+2361 IEDTVD

-2458 LYHKLGL
+2458 LYRKLGL

-2501 FVDWFLQT
+2501 FGDWFLQT

-2535 ILGLGDR
+2535 VLGLGDR

-2556 LHVDFNCLFNKGETF
+2556 VHVDFNCLFNTGETF
-2571 DYPEIVPFR
+2571 YYPEIVPFR

-2593 VEGIFRRSCEVTLR
+2593 AEGIFRRSCEVTLR

-2631 SKPPKGRSSSAAESG
+2631 SKPPKGRSSAAAESG
-2646 EIRNEMAQTHVNNIE
+2646 EIRNEKAQTHVNNIE
-2661 YRLRG
+2661 DRLRG

>member
-1 MVTKALAV
+1 M
-9 LQVTDRCFIH
+9 
-19 VCVME
+19 ME
-24 FDTYQNLVVVSIN
+24 FDTWRNLVVVSVN
-37 DILSDVSK
+37 DILSDIGK
-45 VSDVAKHSALLTGLD
+45 VSDSAKHSPLLTGLD
-60 FITDAVRQ
+60 FITDALRQ

-76 SGTCVRDSSSAT
+76 SGACTQGSQVNTTLENSASGSS
-88 SNSCRESKDVL
+88 CHESKDVL
-99 CDSQPYSLTCWVT
+99 HDSEPYSLTCWVT

-120 VSNGC
+120 VSDGC
-125 VIHDTTCE
+125 VIHTKTCE
-133 VLLRILRTTSTH
+133 VLLRILQTTSTH
-145 NPYSFRCLVTELI
+145 NPHAFRSLAAEFIAL
-158 TVLSDLC
+158 LADLC
-165 KICDSFFDGSSAEKI
+165 KIHDNFFDGSSAEKV
-180 FQIDKFSSPVEH
+180 FQITKFSSPLEC
-192 FHTNANELVLTRRP
+192 FRTEANELILTKRP
-206 LLISNI
+206 LVISSL
-212 QSCQQLQTSVTKVL
+212 QSCQQLQTSVTKIL
-226 QGLHM
+226 QDVHM
-231 ELQLAAFDH
+231 ELHLSAFDH
-240 INFIDNSNDCCIL
+240 ISFVDNSNDCCIL
-253 WSVLT
+253 WSVVV
-258 CQLEFGDVQLKT
+258 CQLEFGNVQLKT
-270 ASLKLASKL
+270 ASLRLTSKL
-279 VMHNIP
+279 LVLSIP
-285 PAAGLDYFISCLS
+285 PAAALDYFINCLS
-298 ALVNMLCS
+298 ALANMLCS
-306 GFSDC
+306 GFTDC
-311 EGDIAELEEALAET
+311 EGDFSELEEALAENIET
-325 IVQMLDLLQG
+325 MQDLLQG
-335 DSLQRH
+335 DSLQPH
-341 FNLLYHYMY
+341 FNLLYHYVY
-350 EVLTSNGIM
+350 EVFTSNGIM
-359 LSVAKHGTASLRSAS
+359 LSVAKHGTARLQTVS
-374 LCGALCRSMA
+374 LCSALCRSMA

-394 DIHFDIIQR
+394 DVHFDIVQS
-403 LVNETGVHHVWY
+403 LVSETGMHRAFY
-415 GLSSVVLIHEV
+415 GLSAVVIMHEI
-426 IHFQLLGCAVPSS
+426 IHFELMGCAVPPH
-439 FYHKHIEGHST
+439 FYHKNVAGNPAVI
-450 VKNGVSGVSKSVA
+450 VKGVNEVSESVA
-463 VKDGKFQS
+463 VQDGICQP
-471 SSGSTSVVSVVVSE
+471 SSGGTSVMVSE
-485 QSTVAASLHQRFV
+485 RSTVAALLYQRFV
-498 SMLESLTANKAASL
+498 ALLESLSVNETAHF
-512 SRLACLGGISVVTEV
+512 ACLRGISVVTEV
-527 LACCT
+527 LARCT
-532 ASYHQVLHSQGC
+532 ASYRQVLHTQGC
-544 ESHVLVEFF
+544 ESHTFVEFF
-553 DVGLMNQM
+553 DVVLMNHM
-561 LGAWIDYLRQACT
+561 ISAWINYLRQECS
-574 ADLPDVC
+574 ADLPDVY
-581 SISAGYRAIVN
+581 SISAGYHAIVN
-592 TVGSV
+592 AVGSL

-611 YRLLEVLSLPWLVSE
+611 PQLLEVLSLPWLISE
-626 VSWLDLKTTLEVRHL
+626 VSWLDLKTTSDVRHL
-641 AAISKVI
+641 TAISKVI
-648 SDSVE
+648 SDTIEV
-653 ATVIADLLRLLCVIP
+653 TVIADVLKLLCIIP
-668 RHVAPRWRKHIM
+668 RHVAPRWRKHII
-680 CQCASDSRDVIRV
+680 CQSASDSRDVIRAI
-693 VAVSNLPTMLHIL
+693 AVSNLPTMLHIL

-715 DVLLEILPYS
+715 DVLLEVLPFL
-725 STEVKKTV
+725 STDVKQTV
-733 AGVIG
+733 AGITG
-738 HIACVISETS
+738 RIACVLSATS
-748 TLLRSSLPETC
+748 TLLRSSLPKTC
-759 HCRSEAL
+759 HCVSEAL
-766 QLDCSFCQLSAESK
+766 LLDCSFCRLSAESK
-780 KSFSVKSCESAS
+780 KSFSVTSCEYAS
-792 TLVPLVTALLTADD
+792 MLVPLVTALSTADD
-806 RNIKIQL
+806 RNIKVQL
-813 VSSFSQLFGHAWYWQ
+813 VSSFSQLFQHAWYWQ
-828 NVGVV
+828 NVGTVT
-833 ADLANLA
+833 DLVNLA

-846 VDTEVRMAFYSNTKH
+846 VDSEVRVAFYSNIKH
-861 LVPPPDVKTSPRM
+861 LIPPPDAKISSRM
-874 NALPIEKMAIECRA
+874 NALPIEKMAVECRT
-888 CTSANEMIL
+888 CTTVNEMVL
-897 SSIGDIATLAENDLL
+897 SSIGEIATLAENDLL

-922 VLFPTFPLLETVAR
+922 VLFPTFPLLEAVAR
-936 QQMKQLAHSRNTSL
+936 QQMKQLSHSRNTSL
-950 PALYM
+950 PQLYM
-955 KFGKEISCS
+955 KFGKEISYS

-969 HNTKSA
+969 HTTKSA
-975 KPSLDSSQVL
+975 KPSLDSAQVL
-985 QKVADVFAFEDV
+985 QKVADVFSFEDV
-997 QSYLKATEHLLVPYI
+997 QSYLKATEHLLIPYI
-1012 VQKASPTA
+1012 VRKASPTA
-1020 SLLMKTISWLMDDP
+1020 SLLMKTISRLMDDP

-1056 GPEESQKVFSY
+1056 GPEETQKVFSY
-1067 IENEME
+1067 IESEME

-1091 MHLSTHHGQVLNGL
+1091 MHLSMYHGQVLSGL

-1117 IHISLITNEELASL
+1117 MDISLITNEQLASL

-1142 FDKRLKDATVPIED
+1142 FDKHLKDGTLPIGD
-1156 KRQAFKSL
+1156 KRQAYKSL

-1193 KDRQFTELCCEAWNC
+1193 QDRQFTELCCEAWNC

-1234 TEPAKVSEIFKF
+1234 TEPVKVSEIFEF

-1257 YLHELYFLPDTLEL
+1257 HLHELYFLPDTFEL
-1271 QHIKSDLEPFVDAV
+1271 QRINSVLRPFVDAV
-1285 YSNGDLQMQIEYLI
+1285 YSSGDLQLQIEYLI
-1299 KGVSHELLDI
+1299 KGISHELLDI

-1335 ETAHPVISQ
+1335 ETAHPIISQ
-1344 LVNVLLSGCREP
+1344 LVTVLLSGCREP
-1356 DPTARGLIGKCLGE
+1356 DPTTRGLIGKCLGE

-1375 PGRLELMAN
+1375 PGRLELVAN

-1392 FISSMVDDSF
+1392 FISCMVDDGF

-1440 TEQNEP
+1440 TELNEP
-1446 SNSRSSSV
+1446 SNSRSSNNG
-1454 SSGRLWQRFCADIQE
+1454 SGRLWQRFNIDIQE

-1487 STLIH
+1487 STLIY
-1492 PIYRSRKGANFET
+1492 PIYRSRKGANFES

-1517 LEHDVSRGVFEA
+1517 LEHDVSRRVFEA

-1536 GGDSHIAVHILP
+1536 GGDSNIAVHILP

-1557 GKEEAR
+1557 GNEEAR
-1563 SKLLQEILAVLNDVK
+1563 SKLLQEILAVLNDIK
-1578 QQDSRT
+1578 EPNSRT

-1621 SATSTIPSGKS
+1621 STSSTASSGKGT
-1632 TRASNNSASDCNTS
+1632 TRASNNSASDCNMS
-1646 VVDNDKDYCSVKT
+1646 VVDSDKDYSTVKT
-1659 FLNCIPQDVLA
+1659 FLDCIPQDVLA

-1689 IRSSTASGMPQNAPE
+1689 IRSYTASGMPRNAPE
-1704 SLAFLLKLYVAV
+1704 SLDFLLKLYVAV

-1752 VCYEHAIRSQPDNLV
+1752 VCYEHAIRSQPDNIV

-1817 EKLQQYVGSETTNVT
+1817 EKLQQYVSTETTTVT
-1832 WNMGLGKLLLAAK
+1832 WNTGLGKLLLAAK
-1845 VKDEGAFSSQLNM
+1845 VKDEPAFCNQLNV

-1867 SAASMEAGSY
+1867 SAASMETGSY

-1891 EVEEGLRCLL
+1891 ELEEGLRCLL
-1901 NFEPAYGKTCFINT
+1901 NFEPAYRKACFINT
-1915 TDGSEMDLSTLSRRW
+1915 TDGSQMGLSTLSRHW
-1930 QARLQCCQLSYR
+1930 QARLQYCQVSYR

-1952 IILQMA
+1952 IILQLA
-1958 SAERGLCVDTEV
+1958 SAERGLCVVTEV

-1996 AADFRLPEFHLEKAH
+1996 AADFHLPEFHLEKAQ

-2016 GDFDRAQSCLEKAA
+2016 GDHDRAQSCLEKAA
-2030 QEIFPDRT
+2030 EEIFPDRA
-2038 SRFKSVPVSSMNE
+2038 SRFKSVPVSASVSE
-2051 AEQSARLT
+2051 AEQAARLT
-2059 CAKMLLQLGRYWDE
+2059 CARMLLQLGRYCDE

-2093 AEWEDGFFYIATYY
+2093 AEWEDGFFYVATYY

-2155 DYGAEVVASENA
+2155 DYGAEVVASEST

-2188 NRQMVAISE
+2188 NKQMAVISE

-2211 VSRICHTHTEVFA
+2211 VSRICHAHADVFA

-2229 VAALLCEFPQ
+2229 LAALLCEFPQ

-2244 MMAVSKSSYTV
+2244 MMSVSKSSYTV
-2255 RVRRCQEIFT
+2255 RVRRCQEIFA
-2265 LGRNRK
+2265 LGRTRK
-2271 PELAQF
+2271 QELVQF

-2291 CNRTVEGGNATNTLS
+2291 CNRTVEGGNAATTLS

-2320 TNRNAIL
+2320 AHRSAIL

-2347 HTPFVA
+2347 HVPFA
-2353 ASAVYLAG
+2353 ATSAVFLAG
-2361 IEDTID
+2361 IEDTVD

-2407 NGIVNRCLRR
+2407 NGIVNRCLLR

-2458 LYHKLGL
+2458 LYRKLGL

-2477 APNAPLDKK
+2477 PPNAPLDKK
-2486 LAIYRTKLLPRHPPV
+2486 LTTYRTKLLPRHPPV
-2501 FVDWFLQT
+2501 FGDWFLQT

-2535 ILGLGDR
+2535 VLGLGDR

-2556 LHVDFNCLFNKGETF
+2556 VHVDFNCLFNKGETF

-2593 VEGIFRRSCEVTLR
+2593 AEGIFRRSCEVTLR

-2631 SKPPKGRSSSAAESG
+2631 SKPPKGRNSAAAESG
-2646 EIRNEMAQTHVNNIE
+2646 EIRNEKAQTHVNNIE
-2661 YRLRG
+2661 DRLRG

-2684 VSHLIKEATDE
+2684 VSHLIREATDE

>member
-1 MVTKALAV
+1 
-9 LQVTDRCFIH
+9 
-19 VCVME
+19 ME
-24 FDTYQNLVVVSIN
+24 FDTWRNLVVVSIN

-45 VSDVAKHSALLTGLD
+45 VSDSGKHPPLLTGLD
-60 FITDAVRQ
+60 FITDALRQ

-76 SGTCVRDSSSAT
+76 IGGYRTTVQEDSASSSHGHESGDVLRDS
-88 SNSCRESKDVL
+88 L
-99 CDSQPYSLTCWVT
+99 PYSLTCWVT

-120 VSNGC
+120 IPGGG
-125 VIHDTTCE
+125 VIREKTCT
-133 VLLRILRTTSTH
+133 VLLNILRTASTH
-145 NPYSFRCLVTELI
+145 NPYAFRRLAVEFFAL
-158 TVLSDLC
+158 LSDLC
-165 KICDSFFDGSSAEKI
+165 KISDEFFDQSVSEKI
-180 FQIDKFSSPVEH
+180 SQINRFLCPAEFFRTD
-192 FHTNANELVLTRRP
+192 ANELVLTKRP
-206 LLISNI
+206 LVISSI
-212 QSCQQLQTSVTKVL
+212 QSCQQLQTSITEVL
-226 QGLHM
+226 QDVHM
-231 ELQLAAFDH
+231 ELHLSAFDH
-240 INFIDNSNDCCIL
+240 VNFVDNSNDCCIL
-253 WSVLT
+253 WSVIG
-258 CQLEFGDVQLKT
+258 CQLEFGDLRLKT
-270 ASLKLASKL
+270 ASLKLGSKL
-279 VMHNIP
+279 LPHSTP
-285 PAAGLDYFISCLS
+285 PAAALDYFINCLS

-306 GFSDC
+306 GFSDS
-311 EGDIAELEEALAET
+311 EDDIIGLEEALAET
-325 IVQMLDLLQG
+325 VNQLLDILEG
-335 DSLQRH
+335 DGSQW
-341 FNLLYHYMY
+341 NVDLLYHYVY
-350 EVLTSNGIM
+350 EVLTSNGIL
-359 LSVAKHGTASLRSAS
+359 LSVAKHGTVSLKTAS
-374 LCGALCRSMA
+374 LCSSLCRCVS

-394 DIHFDIIQR
+394 DIHHNIVQR
-403 LVNETGVHHVWY
+403 LVGEIGMHSASRD
-415 GLSSVVLIHEV
+415 LSLVVIIHEV
-426 IHFQLLGCAVPSS
+426 IHYELLCCAVPSS
-439 FYHKHIEGHST
+439 FYQHKVSGHLGGVTNSL
-450 VKNGVSGVSKSVA
+450 NIMGVSVS
-463 VKDGKFQS
+463 VKDGGYCQS
-471 SSGSTSVVSVVVSE
+471 SSGDAFVNVSE
-485 QSTVAASLHQRFV
+485 RSTVAELLCQRFV
-498 SMLESLTANKAASL
+498 MMLNSL
-512 SRLACLGGISVVTEV
+512 SNTSDLAACGGCLEGVSVVTEV
-527 LACCT
+527 LSRCA
-532 ASYHQVLHSQGC
+532 ASYYQVLSCRSC
-544 ESHVLVEFF
+544 ESHTLVEFF
-553 DVGLMNQM
+553 DSTLVNQM
-561 LGAWIDYLRQACT
+561 ICAWV
-574 ADLPDVC
+574 VC
-581 SISAGYRAIVN
+581 LNEMCSANFPSILAAYRTIVN
-592 TVGSV
+592 ATGSLLV
-597 LFVHDLGKTVSDIL
+597 VHDLGKTVL
-611 YRLLEVLSLPWLVSE
+611 EVLPRLLEVLSMPWLVAE
-626 VSWLDLKTTLEVRHL
+626 AQWLDLKTVSDTRQLV
-641 AAISKVI
+641 AVSKVI
-648 SDSVE
+648 SDSLD
-653 ATVIADLLRLLCVIP
+653 TRLIADILRLLCVIP
-668 RHVAPRWRKHIM
+668 RHVAPRWRKHIL
-680 CQCASDSRDVIRV
+680 CHSSSDNRDVV
-693 VAVSNLPTMLHIL
+693 HVAAVSNLPLMLHTL
-706 GPSSYHLLT
+706 GPSSHHLLN
-715 DVLLEILPYS
+715 DVLLAILPY
-725 STEVKKTV
+725 
-733 AGVIG
+733 
-738 HIACVISETS
+738 TS
-748 TLLRSSLPETC
+748 TSVKETIAAITGPVTCVVSATSSLLPNSLPNTC
-759 HCRSEAL
+759 DRISEAL
-766 QLDCSFCQLSAESK
+766 QLDCSFCRVSAESRK
-780 KSFSVKSCESAS
+780 ACSVRSCESAHV
-792 TLVPLVTALLTADD
+792 LVSLVTALSTDSD
-806 RNIKIQL
+806 RNVKVRL
-813 VSSFSQLFGHAWYWQ
+813 VGGFSRLFGHAWNWQ

-833 ADLANLA
+833 CDLVNVV
-840 LAMHQD
+840 LAMQQD
-846 VDTEVRMAFYSNTKH
+846 ADNEVRVAFYSNIKY
-861 LVPPPDVKTSPRM
+861 LVPPHNAKISPLM
-874 NALPIEKMAIECRA
+874 NTLPIEKMAVECRA
-888 CTSANEMIL
+888 RIPENELVL
-897 SSIGDIATLAENDLL
+897 SSIGEVAAVADNDLL

-922 VLFPTFPLLETVAR
+922 VLFPTLPLLETVAR
-936 QQMKQLAHSRNTSL
+936 QQMKQLAHSRHTGL
-950 PALYM
+950 PQLYM
-955 KFGKEISCS
+955 KFGKEISSS
-964 IVHCL
+964 IVYCL

-975 KPSLDSSQVL
+975 KPSLDASQVL
-985 QKVADVFAFEDV
+985 QKVADVFSFEDV

-1012 VQKASPTA
+1012 VRKASPTA
-1020 SLLMKTISWLMDDP
+1020 SLLLKTISRLMDDP

-1044 GHVFCHIVCSCD
+1044 GHVFCHIVCTCD

-1067 IENEME
+1067 IEREME

-1091 MHLSTHHGQVLNGL
+1091 MHLSVYHGQVLNGL

-1117 IHISLITNEELASL
+1117 MDISLITNEQLAAL

-1142 FDKRLKDATVPIED
+1142 FDKHLKDGAVPIAD
-1156 KRQAFKSL
+1156 KRQTYKSL
-1164 IQLMRLMGPQHIT
+1164 ILLMRLMGAQHIT

-1193 KDRQFTELCCEAWNC
+1193 QDRQFTELCCEAWNC
-1208 FVRLLDVNVLG
+1208 FVHLLDASVLG
-1219 PMLSQIVANLLPLLK
+1219 PMLSQIVANLLPLLE
-1234 TEPAKVSEIFKF
+1234 TEPAKVSEIFEF
-1246 LIVDNKEVLKQ
+1246 LVVDNSDVLKQ
-1257 YLHELYFLPDTLEL
+1257 HLHELYFLPDTLEL
-1271 QHIKSDLEPFVDAV
+1271 QHINAVLRPYVDAV
-1285 YSNGDLQMQIEYLI
+1285 YSSGNLEVQIEHLI

-1309 RHMALSKLIHS
+1309 RQMALRKLTCC
-1320 LQVNKDVLHSLVLSS
+1320 LQTNKDVLHSLVLSS
-1335 ETAHPVISQ
+1335 ETAHPVVSS
-1344 LVNVLLSGCREP
+1344 LVTVLLSGSREP
-1356 DPTARGLIGKCLGE
+1356 DAVTRGLIGKCLGE

-1392 FISSMVDDSF
+1392 FISSMAEDGF
-1402 AFELINELAKA
+1402 AFDLINELAKA

-1433 IRIYNIC
+1433 IRIYSIS
-1440 TEQNEP
+1440 TEPNEP
-1446 SNSRSSSV
+1446 SSSRSTNV
-1454 SSGRLWQRFCADIQE
+1454 GSGRLWNRFTVEVQE

-1487 STLIH
+1487 STLVH
-1492 PIYRSRKGANFET
+1492 PIYRSRKGSNFES

-1517 LEHDVSRGVFEA
+1517 LEHDVSHRVFEA

-1536 GGDSHIAVHILP
+1536 GGDSHIAVRILP
-1548 HVAAQVILD
+1548 HIAAQVIL
-1557 GKEEAR
+1557 GGVEEAR
-1563 SKLLQEILAVLNDVK
+1563 SKLLQEILTILNDVK
-1578 QQDSRT
+1578 EPGSRT

-1608 LRHRQTV
+1608 LRYRQTV

-1621 SATSTIPSGKS
+1621 STASTVPSGKA
-1632 TRASNNSASDCNTS
+1632 TRASNSSTSDSTTTS
-1646 VVDNDKDYCSVKT
+1646 IVDSDKDYCSVKS
-1659 FLNCIPQDVLA
+1659 FLDCIPQDVLA
-1670 LASYNCGAYMRA
+1670 LASYNCGAFMRA

-1689 IRSSTASGMPQNAPE
+1689 IRSSTASGLPRNAPT
-1704 SLAFLLKLYVAV
+1704 SLDFLLKLYVAV

-1752 VCYEHAIRSQPDNLV
+1752 VCYEHAIRSQPENLV
-1767 FRRGLLCNQ
+1767 FRRGLLRNQ

-1792 ISDHPSWSLELNA
+1792 ISDHPSWSSELNA
-1805 CRIESAWRLGQW
+1805 CRVESAWRLGQW
-1817 EKLQQYVGSETTNVT
+1817 EKLQQYVGTETATVT
-1832 WNMGLGKLLLAAK
+1832 WNTGLGRLLLAASF
-1845 VKDEGAFSSQLNM
+1845 KDEVAFCSQMDM

-1891 EVEEGLRCLL
+1891 ELEEGLRCLL
-1901 NFEPAYGKTCFINT
+1901 NFEPACKKACFANT
-1915 TDGSEMDLSTLSRRW
+1915 AGESQLDIGTLSRRW

-1952 IILQMA
+1952 IILQLA
-1958 SAERGLCVDTEV
+1958 STERGLCVDTEV

-1996 AADFRLPEFHLEKAH
+1996 AADFRLPEFHLEKAQ

-2016 GDFDRAQSCLEKAA
+2016 GDHDRAQSCLEKAA
-2030 QEIFPDRT
+2030 EEVFPDRAA
-2038 SRFKSVPVSSMNE
+2038 RFKAVPVSASMSE
-2051 AEQSARLT
+2051 VDQAARLT
-2059 CAKMLLQLGRYWDE
+2059 CAKMLLQLGRYFDE

-2083 RQLKEVTQVH
+2083 RQLKEVTQIH
-2093 AEWEDGFFYIATYY
+2093 SEWEDGFFYVATYY

-2130 FFGQSLQ
+2130 YFGQSLQ

-2155 DYGAEVVASENA
+2155 DYGAEVVAAETA
-2167 GEKSST
+2167 AEKTAT

-2188 NRQMVAISE
+2188 NRQMSLISD

-2211 VSRICHTHTEVFA
+2211 VSRICHAHAAVSA
-2224 QLRSI
+2224 QLQSI
-2229 VAALLCEFPQ
+2229 LAALLCEFPQ

-2255 RVRRCQEIFT
+2255 RVRRCQEIFN
-2265 LGRNRK
+2265 LSRSRK
-2271 PELAQF
+2271 PDLAQF

-2291 CNRTVEGGNATNTLS
+2291 CNRAVDGGSSATSLS
-2306 IAQHFKP
+2306 VAQHFKP

-2320 TNRNAIL
+2320 TNRSAIL
-2327 LPLQSQMTP
+2327 LPLESQMTP

-2347 HTPFVA
+2347 HVPFAA
-2353 ASAVYLAG
+2353 ASAVFLAG
-2361 IEDTID
+2361 IDDTVD

-2377 VTLRGSDGRR
+2377 VTFRGSDGRR
-2387 YAMLCKPKD
+2387 YPMLCKPKD

-2458 LYHKLGL
+2458 LYRKLGL

-2477 APNAPLDKK
+2477 ASNAPLDKK

-2501 FVDWFLQT
+2501 FGDWFLQT

-2535 ILGLGDR
+2535 VLGLGDR

-2556 LHVDFNCLFNKGETF
+2556 VHVDFNCLFNKGETF

-2593 VEGIFRRSCEVTLR
+2593 TEGIFRRSCEVTLR

-2631 SKPPKGRSSSAAESG
+2631 SKPPKGRSSAAAESG
-2646 EIRNEMAQTHVNNIE
+2646 EIRNEKAQTHVNNIE
-2661 YRLRG
+2661 DRLRG